1 MKIGIIASIWI
12 QVPPPNMGFGAQEYL
27 AYQLVEGLIKKGH
40 EVTLFASGESKTSGK
55 LVSVTDRQVKDIQT
69 DDYKIKD
76 VFEMMNLEA
85 AYKRAADFDIIHN
98 HLLPYGLLFS
108 GFTTTP
114 TVHTLHHQI
123 YKTRGD
129 IYAYLRYKDQNFISI
144 SNAQRRIVPQLNYIE
159 TVYNGID
166 PASFPYNEKPGDYL
180 LYIGRVK
187 KYKGIHTA
195 IAVAKQARMPLKI
208 AGPVPQPSQ
217 PDYKEVHPYWEE
229 EVKPHLGGAIEYV
242 GAVEG
247 DEKVRLLQNA
257 KALIFPVER
266 EEPFGMTLI
275 EAKSCGTPVIAYA
288 QGASPE
294 IVSDGNTGF
303 LINRNDEDIRG
314 TFQITQTGMAGLIEA
329 VTKLTTL
336 SPEASQAMRK
346 ASRKQVEE
354 HFTIQRMVDGYE
366 SIYKSIVNK

>member
-1 MKIGIIASIWI
+1 MKIGIVASIWI

-40 EVTLFASGESKTSGK
+40 EVTLFASGESNTSGK
-55 LVSVTDRQVKDIQT
+55 LVSVTDTQVKDIQT

-76 VFEMMNLEA
+76 TFEMMNLEE

-98 HLLPYGLLFS
+98 HLLPYGLFFT

-144 SNAQRRIVPQLNYIE
+144 SDAQRHIVPQLNYIE

-166 PASFPYNEKPGDYL
+166 QASFSYNETPENYL
-180 LYIGRVK
+180 LYIGRIK

-195 IAVAKQARMPLKI
+195 IAVAKQTGMPLKI
-208 AGPVPQPSQ
+208 AGPAPQPSQ
-217 PDYKEVHPYWEE
+217 PDYKEVNPYWEE
-229 EVKPHLGGAIEYV
+229 EIKPHLGGNISYV
-242 GAVEG
+242 GAVDG
-247 DEKVRLLQNA
+247 DEKLRLLQNA

-275 EAKSCGTPVIAYA
+275 EAMSCGTPVIAYA

-294 IVSDGNTGF
+294 IVVDGKTGF

-314 TFQITQTGMAGLIEA
+314 KFQIAQTGTAGLVEA
-329 VTKLTTL
+329 VTNLTAL
-336 SPEASQAMRK
+336 SSESSQTMRR
-346 ASRKQVEE
+346 ASRKHVED

-366 SIYKSIVNK
+366 SIYKSIVSK